1 MQRLKDWESAFTD
14 LQHMFELTRQENGQL
29 REQCD
34 DLSQQVQRLAGQV
47 DHLSR
52 LFITNSR

>member
-1 MQRLKDWESAFTD
+1 MLHPQDAVLIFFKT
-14 LQHMFELTRQENGQL
+14 GQL

-34 DLSQQVQRLAGQV
+34 DLSQQVQRLVEQV

>member
-1 MQRLKDWESAFTD
+1 MRLRNERD
-14 LQHMFELTRQENGQL
+14 LAKRQNTATKTTRQENGQL

>member
-1 MQRLKDWESAFTD
+1 MRLRNERD
-14 LQHMFELTRQENGQL
+14 LAKRQNTATKTTRQENGQL

-34 DLSQQVQRLAGQV
+34 DLSQQVQRLVEQV

>member
-1 MQRLKDWESAFTD
+1 MQPPHEPGHAPTTVRCLSS
-14 LQHMFELTRQENGQL
+14 GQL

-34 DLSQQVQRLAGQV
+34 DLSQQVQRLVEQV

>member
-1 MQRLKDWESAFTD
+1 MQRLVE
-14 LQHMFELTRQENGQL
+14 
-29 REQCD
+29 
-34 DLSQQVQRLAGQV
+34 QV